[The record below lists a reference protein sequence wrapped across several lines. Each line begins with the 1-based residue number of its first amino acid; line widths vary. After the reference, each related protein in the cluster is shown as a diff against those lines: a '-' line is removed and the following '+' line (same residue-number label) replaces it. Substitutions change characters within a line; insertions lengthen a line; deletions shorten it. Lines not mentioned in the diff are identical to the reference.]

1 MAIQNSNQQGIQK
14 RLIPPG
20 GTAGQIPSKKTAA
33 DYDVQWVDPPEG
45 GGDAAEFQE
54 LTGELTFAI
63 LNALEV
69 NKFYKITDAT
79 FTVDEETENLP
90 DGVAYFTK
98 SIMAIVLY
106 ARFHFDYPDTVWYEL
121 ESDNTKLT
129 AWYANKTKTQAVEAL
144 QTAEQNAL
152 LELAG
157 TVYYDDLN
165 DLDLPAFVKFNN
177 VVFRNNNES
186 LYWGYV
192 SADLFI
198 GYVYRLDGIN
208 GVGVIHPGGWLL
220 SIISEDSTLGITNV
234 LLKRWNQTSIVRGLT
249 QYQYDSLSDEDKKG
263 MIVITDA
270 EPSGGGGSS
279 GGGIPAGVVVIWS
292 GASDAV
298 PNGWALCDGTNGTPD
313 LRDRFVLGA
322 GVTHVVGESGG
333 SEEVTL
339 TVGQMPPH
347 RHITYVARDSG
358 SASSN
363 KDCINA
369 QILKGTNQWYTDSNN
384 PVTGSSGSSQP
395 HDNMPPYYTLAYIMK
410 L

>member
-20 GTAGQIPSKKTAA
+20 GTPGQIPSKKTAA

-79 FTVDEETENLP
+79 FTENGNSRNIP
-90 DGVAYFTK
+90 DGTAYFEKILDPPTYYPVF
-98 SIMAIVLY
+98 IFY
-106 ARFHFDYPDTVWYEL
+106 YPDSSIHEL
-121 ESDNTKLT
+121 ISNNAEITFVDISSVR
-129 AWYANKTKTQAVEAL
+129 AIANSAL
-144 QTAEQNAL
+144 QLAEQNAL
-152 LELAG
+152 LELSG
-157 TVYYDDLN
+157 MVYYDDLN
-165 DLDLPAFVKFNN
+165 DLNLPAYVKFNQ
-177 VVFRNNNES
+177 VE
-186 LYWGYV
+186 
-192 SADLFI
+192 FI
-198 GYVYRLDGIN
+198 IDNSTAWTDIYSEENFLGYVYQDVDKDSFVI
-208 GVGVIHPGGWLL
+208 IHPDGR
-220 SIISEDSTLGITNV
+220 IILVYYDGPNEIFTDVKVTLWRQSN
-234 LLKRWNQTSIVRGLT
+234 LVREATQEEYNALT
-249 QYQYDSLSDEDKKG
+249 DEEKQG

-270 EPSGGGGSS
+270 ESSGGGGSS
-279 GGGIPAGVVVIWS
+279 DEGIPTGVIVIWS

-298 PNGWALCDGTNGTPD
+298 PSGWALCDGTNGTPD

-395 HDNMPPYYTLAYIMK
+395 HPNMPPYYTLAYIMK

>member
-33 DYDVQWVDPPEG
+33 DYDVQWVDPPES

-69 NKFYKITDAT
+69 NKFYKITNAT

-98 SIMAIVLY
+98 SIMATVLY

-152 LELAG
+152 ELAD

-279 GGGIPAGVVVIWS
+279 GEGIPAGVVVIWS

-322 GVTHVVGESGG
+322 GENHAVGETGG
-333 SEEVTL
+333 EQEVTL
-339 TVGQMPPH
+339 TVDQMPSH
-347 RHITYVARDSG
+347 SHDIYTG
-358 SASSN
+358 SAIGTVTNYVVQSR
-363 KDCINA
+363 DVNA
-369 QILKGTNQWYTDSNN
+369 SLYKTKST
-384 PVTGSSGSSQP
+384 GSSQP